1 MPEVS
6 RFYGIII
13 RFYHRDHPPTHF
25 HAIYAEHE
33 ALIEIETGKL
43 NQGYLPKKA
52 LELVNEWRLLHIS
65 ELRVDWNRAEQEL
78 PLLPIPPL
86 D

>member
-13 RFYHRDHPPTHF
+13 LLYHRDHPPTPF

-33 ALIEIETGKL
+33 ALVEIETGL
-43 NQGYLPKKA
+43 VNEGFLPKKA
-52 LELVNEWRLLHIS
+52 LELVNEWRVLRLA
-65 ELRVDWNRAEQEL
+65 ELREDWRRAEQEL

-86 D
+86 E